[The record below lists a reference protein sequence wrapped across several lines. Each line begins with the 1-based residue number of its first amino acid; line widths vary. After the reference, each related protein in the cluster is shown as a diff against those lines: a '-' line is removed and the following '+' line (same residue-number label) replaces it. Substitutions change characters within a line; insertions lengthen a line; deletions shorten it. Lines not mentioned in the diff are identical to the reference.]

1 MVHEL
6 YVSRKRK
13 KKHKADGVGG
23 LSLDANPHIR
33 LRLRQN
39 GSVEFAVFPSLLNT
53 FLFRYPSG

>member
-1 MVHEL
+1 MSVE
-6 YVSRKRK
+6 KEK

-33 LRLRQN
+33 LCLRQN